1 MQPARLAF
9 YWRLAGVLAML
20 LPPLQVSL
28 TAGLLSSLAGRLDP
42 TAYQELLLAFITP
55 TGPAVQRNNPAC
67 YNASQEYLAA
77 LNDVCRVQ
85 RIYILSSFINAI
97 FVVSSV

>member
-1 MQPARLAF
+1 
-9 YWRLAGVLAML
+9 ML

-42 TAYQELLLAFITP
+42 AAYQQLLLAFITP

-77 LNDVCRVQ
+77 LNNVCRV
-85 RIYILSSFINAI
+85 LSSSINAI
-97 FVVSSV
+97 FVVSPV